1 MKVILDFDYT
11 LFNTGKF
18 REAVMDAFSK
28 NGVDNELFSRSLEES
43 KGEGLNWKPH
53 VQFDVLESLNVSG
66 VDHLRKDFDVLLKN
80 SCLFLYEDTIPF
92 LEKIRKDHSLSLLTY
107 GEDSF
112 QRAKIGGCD
121 VAIKYFEKVVIT
133 KNIYKD
139 KETNELSG
147 GSKAIFVDDN
157 PTALSAVKIHAP
169 HIVTVRIN
177 RGDGRYAHEPS
188 REGIDYEV
196 ADLKGVGGLIPNL

>member
-1 MKVILDFDYT
+1 MKIILDFDYT

-18 REAVMDAFSK
+18 REAVMDVFSK
-28 NGVDNELFSRSLEES
+28 NGVDNELFSRTLEES
-43 KGEGLNWKPH
+43 REGGRDWKPH
-53 VQFDVLESLNVSG
+53 VQFDVLESLDISG
-66 VDHLRKDFDVLLKN
+66 IGLLRKDFDALLKN

-92 LEKIRKDHSLSLLTY
+92 LEKIRKDHSLALLTY
-107 GEDSF
+107 GEDYF

-121 VAIKYFEKVVIT
+121 VAAKYFERVIIT

-147 GSKAIFVDDN
+147 GSEAIFIDDN
-157 PTALSAVKIHAP
+157 PAALSAVKIHAP

-177 RGDGRYAHEPS
+177 RGDGRYAHES
-188 REGIDYEV
+188 SLEGIDYEV
-196 ADLKGVGGLIPNL
+196 ADLRGVEGLIPNL